1 MNEVVLIIVSWL
13 PVLVESGFFVVI
25 VKFLDKQL
33 KNHFSTPEKLIKEI
47 KDLKA
52 SNAALNKQVAL
63 VIEENHKIQREN
75 HRLMMKEKGF
85 RDYDEE
91 VSKN

>member
-13 PVLVESGFFVVI
+13 PVLVESGFFVFI
-25 VKFLDKQL
+25 VKYFGKQL
-33 KNHFSTPEKLIKEI
+33 KNHFSTPEKLIKEL
-47 KDLKA
+47 KDLKS
-52 SNAALNKQVAL
+52 SNAAINKQLAL

-75 HRLMMKEKGF
+75 HKLIMKEKGF